1 MRPHRRALHAFK
13 LGALCRREPHA
24 KVFTA
29 PTSFCLGHCVQ
40 IDYFSDVAKSILE
53 KLRAEIRR
61 EERAG
66 VVDDPEEGLPPIV
79 AEAIKLS
86 RSLGGRVTVLEVES
100 DSLTDD
106 DEKALYEACIDSTT
120 NDEETRTLYT
130 GEGWRVEV
138 WS

>member
-1 MRPHRRALHAFK
+1 
-13 LGALCRREPHA
+13 
-24 KVFTA
+24 
-29 PTSFCLGHCVQ
+29 
-40 IDYFSDVAKSILE
+40 VAKSILE
-53 KLRAEIRR
+53 KLKAEIRR

-66 VVDDPEEGLPPIV
+66 VPDDPEEGLTPIV

-120 NDEETRTLYT
+120 NDEETQTLYT
-130 GEGWRVEV
+130 GEGWRVAV

>member
-1 MRPHRRALHAFK
+1 
-13 LGALCRREPHA
+13 
-24 KVFTA
+24 
-29 PTSFCLGHCVQ
+29 
-40 IDYFSDVAKSILE
+40 VAKSILE
-53 KLRAEIRR
+53 RLKEEIRR

-66 VVDDPEEGLPPIV
+66 VVDDPDEGLTPIV

-106 DEKALYEACIDSTT
+106 DEKSLYAACIDSKS
-120 NDEETRTLYT
+120 NDEETRVLYI

>member
-1 MRPHRRALHAFK
+1 
-13 LGALCRREPHA
+13 
-24 KVFTA
+24 
-29 PTSFCLGHCVQ
+29 
-40 IDYFSDVAKSILE
+40 VAKSILE
-53 KLRAEIRR
+53 KLKAEIRR

-66 VVDDPEEGLPPIV
+66 VPDDPDEGLPPIV
-79 AEAIKLS
+79 AEAIQLS